1 VNNNMAHIVRKK
13 WNLNLNHI
21 SVYLHGQL
29 HFLYWSYLLSV
40 RYGMKTMYQ
49 LYPHT
54 SPILI
59 VVAEYDNC
67 ICQSHVFL

>member
-1 VNNNMAHIVRKK
+1 MKFEPEPYQCLFTWTIAFSILEPFVALV
-13 WNLNLNHI
+13 
-21 SVYLHGQL
+21 
-29 HFLYWSYLLSV
+29 SYLLSV